1 MDCKNLTSYKTS
13 PTHHT
18 SLSRARLD
26 SIIQVFTPRHKVN
39 VTYINIDAPKD
50 EPQTYPSFTV
60 VTSIC
65 LQQLEKCGLE
75 TGPTRSILA
84 HTHF

>member
-26 SIIQVFTPRHKVN
+26 QVFTPRLKVN
-39 VTYINIDAPKD
+39 VTYIKD